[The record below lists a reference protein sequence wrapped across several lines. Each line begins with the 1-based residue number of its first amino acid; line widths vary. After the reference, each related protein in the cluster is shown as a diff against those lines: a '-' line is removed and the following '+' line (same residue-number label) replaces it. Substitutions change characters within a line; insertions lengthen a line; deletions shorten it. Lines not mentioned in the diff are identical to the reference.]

1 MNRLT
6 ILTVWML
13 ITVATITTTEAFS
26 PSSTT
31 TTTITRTNPTNP
43 NPNPNTRT
51 SSTSLAASSTDN
63 DNSTKDRRAF
73 LRNVASAAFGT
84 AATVASNSQ
93 PASASYSAFA
103 NREKDWEDR
112 SKSGGELLL
121 YYCCVIVVLLSWV
134 WFQIVC
140 RYSIHDWLDL
150 TWLLTF
156 YHIISH
162 NLTPHSFHY
171 TPFHSH
177 SHTQRKRS
185 KPPRP

>member
-31 TTTITRTNPTNP
+31 TPTITRTNPTNP
-43 NPNPNTRT
+43 NPNPNPNTRT
-51 SSTSLAASSTDN
+51 SSTSLLAASSTDN

-121 YYCCVIVVLLSWV
+121 YYCCVIVVLCYCHGYDFRLFV
-134 WFQIVC
+134 AIPF
-140 RYSIHDWLDL
+140 IH
-150 TWLLTF
+150 
-156 YHIISH
+156 S
-162 NLTPHSFHY
+162 
-171 TPFHSH
+171 
-177 SHTQRKRS
+177 
-185 KPPRP
+185 

>member
-13 ITVATITTTEAFS
+13 ITVATITTAEAFS

-121 YYCCVIVVLLSWV
+121 LLCYCYVIVMGMISDCLS
-134 WFQIVC
+134 
-140 RYSIHDWLDL
+140 L
-150 TWLLTF
+150 
-156 YHIISH
+156 
-162 NLTPHSFHY
+162 
-171 TPFHSH
+171 FHS
-177 SHTQRKRS
+177 
-185 KPPRP
+185 